1 MGGVPLRSGRVSTS
15 DEHAD
20 DMRAHFHFFSLGLWH
35 KESLCLCQLLIL
47 GSGYGSRG
55 RSVGY
60 IFLFFVYLGEGV

>member
-1 MGGVPLRSGRVSTS
+1 MRERHVSLS

-20 DMRAHFHFFSLGLWH
+20 GMRAHFHFFSLGLWH
-35 KESLCLCQLLIL
+35 KESLCLGQLLIL